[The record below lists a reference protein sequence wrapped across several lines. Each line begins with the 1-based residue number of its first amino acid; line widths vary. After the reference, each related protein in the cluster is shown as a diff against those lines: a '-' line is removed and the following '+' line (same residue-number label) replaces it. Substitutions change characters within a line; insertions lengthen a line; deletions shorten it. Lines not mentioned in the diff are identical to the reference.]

1 MKLLVTPY
9 HYNLISDYERLSAF
23 FDAIKENSKGVVY
36 DIGTGSGILAIFAS
50 SRAEKVYSVELDQN
64 TSLCAIE
71 NFRTFPNI
79 HLIIG
84 DAKNINFPEKAD
96 LIICE
101 MLDTALI
108 DEEQIPVLKSI
119 SRYLK
124 NDGKIIPRKI
134 LTGIEPVNLKAD
146 HICYEND
153 KMPHQK
159 LLGELKIYHEIDFLG
174 EINENVDTNVE
185 IIINK
190 KGTFSGVKLT
200 SFTLL
205 TPNIICGP
213 TPMMNPPMFIPTTKI
228 DVEPQDKLKIHL
240 KYRMGGGLNSIR
252 IKAEKISGIF

>member
-23 FDAIKENSKGVVY
+23 FEAIKENSKGIVY

-50 SRAEKVYSVELDQN
+50 INAEKVYSVEVDHN
-64 TSLCAIE
+64 TTLCALK
-71 NFRTFPNI
+71 NFESYPNI
-79 HLIIG
+79 HLISG
-84 DAKNINFPEKAD
+84 DAKNIDFPEKAD
-96 LIICE
+96 IIICE

-108 DEEQIPVLKSI
+108 DEEQIPVLKII

-124 NDGKIIPRKI
+124 KNGKIIPYKI
-134 LTGIEPVNLKAD
+134 LTGIEPISLKAE

-153 KMPHQK
+153 ELPDQK
-159 LLGELKIYHEIDFLG
+159 QLGDLQIYHEIDFLG
-174 EINENVDTNVE
+174 KIDENVNTTVE
-185 IIINK
+185 TIITK

-213 TPMMNPPMFIPTTKI
+213 TPMMNPPMLIPISKI
-228 DVEPQDKLKIHL
+228 DVKPQDKLKIYL
-240 KYRMGGGLNSIR
+240 KYKMGGGLNSIR
-252 IKAEKISGIF
+252 IKAEKISG